1 MSFDFLE
8 QGLIEVNEVN
18 HQSLKVLYDGCM
30 VLLLSLLRHVA
41 RTFDQFLSGLNFV
54 ENIVDCFSDD
64 IVRVEDSAVHWNQ
77 PLLVFGTT
85 FLVSSPLILSKSNV
99 SGSRIVRLSRE
110 NPRSTQV
117 RQTNWTGYTCH
128 IQVVSLRVE
137 DGQLGDLTFDETYNL
152 REAVDFLSDKLAVR
166 EKLIQSARQ
175 FSEKSGN
182 AKFGVTVK
190 RFEDLMADFL
200 RLYSPLLERVAGH
213 RDMLQ
218 KDITAQ
224 KDALTGVLGMIQVA
238 RGVDVLTDRV
248 KELESEAKGIEST
261 ISDKVKA
268 IEKIEELL
276 GKARR
281 QGGEPT
287 RQLREEPA
295 EVSESNDD
303 YMFGIREQETKMPAR
318 KSSSR

>member
-1 MSFDFLE
+1 M
-8 QGLIEVNEVN
+8 
-18 HQSLKVLYDGCM
+18 
-30 VLLLSLLRHVA
+30 
-41 RTFDQFLSGLNFV
+41 
-54 ENIVDCFSDD
+54 
-64 IVRVEDSAVHWNQ
+64 
-77 PLLVFGTT
+77 
-85 FLVSSPLILSKSNV
+85 
-99 SGSRIVRLSRE
+99 
-110 NPRSTQV
+110 
-117 RQTNWTGYTCH
+117 
-128 IQVVSLRVE
+128 
-137 DGQLGDLTFDETYNL
+137 GDLTFDETYNL

-200 RLYSPLLERVAGH
+200 RLYSPLLDRVAGH
-213 RDMLQ
+213 RDLLQ

-295 EVSESNDD
+295 EVSESSDD
-303 YMFGIREQETKMPAR
+303 YMFGIREQEPKVPAR